1 MDTKNGLQIKSVA
14 INLKD
19 IGRKV
24 QILEWGKKFEDRL
37 STHLEN
43 GIEYLIICDVT
54 YDEFVELLSEY
65 QRSAINKMYVVHSN
79 KKMGS
84 KLVDVMIGSVI

>member
-24 QILEWGKKFEDRL
+24 QILEWGKKFGDRL
-37 STHLEN
+37 FTHSESN
-43 GIEYLIICDVT
+43 MEYLIIFDTT

-65 QRSAINKMYVVHSN
+65 QRSAINKMYVVHGKN
-79 KKMGS
+79 KMGS
-84 KLVDVMIGSVI
+84 MGVNVMIGSVI